1 MASQTSQPHFV
12 LIPLMAQGHMIPM
25 IDMARLFAER
35 GVIVSLVT
43 TPYNASRF
51 DTIVHRAKESGLP
64 LRLVQIEF
72 SCQEVGL
79 PIGYEN
85 LDILPSPDLLS
96 KFYKALSLLQEPL
109 EKHLGKQNPP
119 PTCIISDKSL
129 FWTSKTAQKF
139 NIPRLVFHGMGC
151 FSLLSSHNI
160 KYYNAHQSVTSD
172 SQPFVIPG
180 LPQRIEITRAQ
191 LPGTFVTLPD
201 FDDFREKIQEAEL
214 TAYGVVVNS
223 FDELENECVEL
234 YRKAINK
241 KVWCVGPV
249 SLCNKENLDKFERG
263 NKAPI
268 DAHQRLEWLNSMK
281 PRSVIY
287 ACLGSLCR
295 LVPSQLIELGL
306 GLEASNQP
314 FIWVIKT
321 GPELEEWLVKE
332 NFEERIKGRGLLI
345 RGWAPQVF
353 ILSHPA
359 IGGFLTHCGWN
370 SIIESMCSG
379 LPMITWPLFSEQ
391 FFNEKLVVEILRIGI
406 RVGVNIPVRWGDEER
421 VGVLVKK
428 DEVQKAIVMLMDEG
442 EEGEKRRKKA
452 TELGDMARRAMEKGG
467 SSQLNMS
474 VLIEDIRRQS
484 TQDQGEVLLGET
496 ANGH

>member
-1 MASQTSQPHFV
+1 MASIISQPHFV

-51 DTIVHRAKESGLP
+51 DTTINRATESGLP
-64 LRLVQIEF
+64 IRLVQIEF

-79 PIGYEN
+79 PKGYEN
-85 LDILPSPDLLS
+85 LDILPSPDLLR
-96 KFYKALSLLQEPL
+96 KFYKALSLLQKPL
-109 EKHLGKQNPP
+109 ENYLEKQNPP

-160 KYYNAHQSVTSD
+160 KHYNAHQSVTSD
-172 SQPFVIPG
+172 SEPFMIS
-180 LPQRIEITRAQ
+180 R
-191 LPGTFVTLPD
+191 D
-201 FDDFREKIQEAEL
+201 KIQEAES

-223 FDELENECVEL
+223 FDELEHECIEG
-234 YRKAINK
+234 YKKAINK

-268 DAHQRLEWLNSMK
+268 DFQQCLEWLNSMK

-295 LVPSQLIELGL
+295 LLPSQLIELGL

-321 GPELEEWLVKE
+321 GEELENWFVKE

-353 ILSHPA
+353 ILSHPS
-359 IGGFLTHCGWN
+359 IGGFITHCGWN

-379 LPMITWPLFSEQ
+379 LPIITWPLFAEQ
-391 FFNEKLVVEILRIGI
+391 FFNEKLVVEILRIGV
-406 RVGVNIPVRWGDEER
+406 RVGVDIPVRWGEEER

-428 DEVQKAIVMLMDEG
+428 YEVEKAIAMLMDEG

-452 TELGDMARRAMEKGG
+452 RELGEMARKAMEKGG
-467 SSQLNMS
+467 SSELNMS
-474 VLIEDIRRQS
+474 FLIEDITKQS
-484 TQDQGEVLLGET
+484 TMIV
-496 ANGH
+496 